1 MDNDDTKNHLSKEVW
16 MSPSPKRLTRKVFEH
31 HSNPWSAWTRLLR
44 TPLVL
49 VPFWTRSPRHAA
61 LIGARLLLNPVVFP
75 EPRNDPSWATRA
87 MLGEEMWIAK
97 RPVDGAMSVNALA
110 SAFGI
115 GGVVGALKRR
125 PLPTALCTMSEV
137 ALLPFY
143 WRLVA
148 EYYEEHRKDRGRSP
162 RRDPGEHGGVQIT
175 QLDYLP
181 TPKNL
186 LTKGGHGI

>member
-1 MDNDDTKNHLSKEVW
+1 

-75 EPRNDPSWATRA
+75 EPRNDSAWATRA

-143 WRLVA
+143 WRLMA

-186 LTKGGHGI
+186 LTNGGHGI